1 MKTFLW
7 LLLAFATASSARAQ
21 AIRFEKDSLPQV
33 FAAAQRQNKPVL
45 VVVLPPPPPAN
56 LPGAGRQS
64 GLNAPAVAARLNHDF
79 LSKELAFGTAASR
92 EVARKYQVAAYPT
105 YLYFA
110 PDSSLLH
117 RNTGNSSEAGYLHN
131 LASAQAALADPR
143 NLGYF
148 RREYAQ
154 GNRAADFLRQ
164 YVAKARQLKQLVE
177 PAVLDA
183 HV

>member
-1 MKTFLW
+1 M
-7 LLLAFATASSARAQ
+7 
-21 AIRFEKDSLPQV
+21 
-33 FAAAQRQNKPVL
+33 
-45 VVVLPPPPPAN
+45 
-56 LPGAGRQS
+56 
-64 GLNAPAVAARLNHDF
+64 AARLNHDF

-117 RNTGNSSEAGYLHN
+117 RNTGNSSEAGYLHD

-143 NLGYF
+143 NLGCF

-164 YVAKARQLKQLVE
+164 YVAKARQLKRLVE